1 MHPLPIVT
9 LSPSSMWMKG
19 TTRVGH
25 KARAGFTLI
34 EILIVIA
41 IIGVLLA
48 VGIPNIIR
56 ENRVTAV
63 RQVATQL
70 QADLE
75 ELRSKS
81 IRFNRN
87 ATFTFGTNSYTRQVP
102 SSEAGGFTSAVRTIP
117 AGLSVTYVTTSTPSA
132 DTFVYEAPIAQ
143 VSPAVRGFQVTFN
156 SDPSVQLFVKVIG
169 VTGKAV
175 ISATN

>member
-1 MHPLPIVT
+1 MRPLPIVT
-9 LSPSSMWMKG
+9 PSPSSMWMKE

-34 EILIVIA
+34 EMLIVIA
-41 IIGVLLA
+41 VIGVLLA

-56 ENRVTAV
+56 ENRITAV

-75 ELRSKS
+75 ELRSKA

-87 ATFTFGTNSYTRQVP
+87 ATFTFGTNSYIRQVP
-102 SSEAGGFTSAVRTIP
+102 SSETGGYTSAIRTVQP
-117 AGLSVTYVTTSTPSA
+117 GLSVAYVGDTGGG
-132 DTFVYEAPIAQ
+132 TFVYEAPIAQ
-143 VSPAVRGFQVTFN
+143 IVPAIRGFRVSFN